1 MSSKPSSWIFRI
13 LIQCRYCHAEIDG
26 TPVNSPYGTATTD
39 SRPQGVRRSTC
50 KPVETSGAV
59 ALKFCRKEPGA
70 RSRDL
75 ARSMPFHL
83 PGRSR
88 MDLARVS
95 PCPLNCPQ
103 FCEMRIF
110 RPASLSVGQATN
122 GRISGWR
129 PTTLPGGF
137 GRWKGIGLATFRV
150 PCLAIRE
157 TELNE

>member
-75 ARSMPFHL
+75 ARSMPFRL

-110 RPASLSVGQATN
+110 RPASLLVGQAN
-122 GRISGWR
+122 QRQDFRLAADHFAGRVWTMERHRPRHLPRALSRHSGNR
-129 PTTLPGGF
+129 
-137 GRWKGIGLATFRV
+137 
-150 PCLAIRE
+150 
-157 TELNE
+157 TE